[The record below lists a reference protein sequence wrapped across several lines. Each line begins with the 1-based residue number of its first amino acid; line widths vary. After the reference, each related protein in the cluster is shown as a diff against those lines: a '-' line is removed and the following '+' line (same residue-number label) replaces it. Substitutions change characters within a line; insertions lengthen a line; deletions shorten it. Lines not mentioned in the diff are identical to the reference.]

1 MTKKTKVRLLLYP
14 QVLATSVTLPVEML
28 TAGEA
33 SCHERRFRSLDIK
46 FVANQQ
52 EVIKCRAGCAFL
64 PDLTVHCDDAADFII
79 VPGIWRNPRPVIK
92 QNRAAI
98 SYLTKQWQQGAT
110 IVGVGTGNCLLAEAG
125 LLDNH
130 AATTHWHYAKQF
142 RKDYPLV
149 DLKPEFFITQSER
162 IFCAASLNSLADIM
176 VYLIAQLFGRDAAQ
190 NVERNFSHEIRR
202 PYEEQRYL
210 EGAVDRHPDELI
222 AQIQFWL
229 KNNLASDVSLLD
241 VAEQFG
247 ISQRTLSRRFKAA
260 TGTTANHYLQK
271 MRLEMAQELLAS
283 TNLTVQDV
291 AVAVGYVD
299 QGYLTK
305 VFKRELK
312 QTPSD
317 YRLLVRKKLF
327 KTDS

>member
-28 TAGEA
+28 KAGEA
-33 SCHERRFRSLDIK
+33 SCHHRGFKSLDIK

-64 PDLTVHCDDAADFII
+64 PDLTVHCDDDADFII

-92 QNRAAI
+92 QNHAAI
-98 SYLTKQWQQGAT
+98 SYLAKQWQQGAT

-229 KNNLASDVSLLD
+229 KNNLANDVSLLN

-271 MRLEMAQELLAS
+271 IRLEMAQELLAS

>member
-1 MTKKTKVRLLLYP
+1 MTTKVRLLLYP
-14 QVLATSVTLPVEML
+14 QILATSVTLPVEML
-28 TAGEA
+28 KAGEA
-33 SCHERRFRSLDIK
+33 SFHDRKNRKLDIK
-46 FVANQQ
+46 FVADKQ
-52 EVIKCRAGCAFL
+52 ELIQCRAGCAFL
-64 PDLTVHCDDAADFII
+64 PELTVGCDDNADFII

-92 QNRAAI
+92 QNQAAI
-98 SYLTKQWQQGAT
+98 GYLKAQWQQGAT

-125 LLDNH
+125 LLDHH

-142 RKDYPLV
+142 RKDYPKV

-190 NVERNFSHEIRR
+190 NVERNFSHEIRK

-210 EGAVDRHPDELI
+210 EGVVDRHADELI

-229 KNNLASDVSLLD
+229 KNNASSELSMQH

-291 AVAVGYVD
+291 AVAVGYID